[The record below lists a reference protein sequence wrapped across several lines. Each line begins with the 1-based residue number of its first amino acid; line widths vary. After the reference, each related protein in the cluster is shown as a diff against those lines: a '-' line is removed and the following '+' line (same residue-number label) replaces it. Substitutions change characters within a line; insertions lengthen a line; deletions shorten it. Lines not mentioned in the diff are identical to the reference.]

1 MAERIQLVRYSEE
14 NRNDEALKG
23 KYGALGEDWGYVT
36 AVKNLL
42 FVNAFAGAT
51 VGNYSLPEVYD
62 GFLICSDGSTV
73 PVTDSTL
80 NLALAPAVTAQG
92 VLKLRRDN

>member
-1 MAERIQLVRYSEE
+1 MAERIQLVRYSED
-14 NRNDEALKG
+14 NPNDEALKG
-23 KYGALGEDWGYVT
+23 KYGQLGEDWGYVT

-51 VGNYSLPEVYD
+51 VSSYPLPEVYD
-62 GFLICSDGSTV
+62 GFLMCSDGSTV
-73 PVTDSTL
+73 QIEDSTL
-80 NLALAPAVTAQG
+80 NLALAPTVSAQG